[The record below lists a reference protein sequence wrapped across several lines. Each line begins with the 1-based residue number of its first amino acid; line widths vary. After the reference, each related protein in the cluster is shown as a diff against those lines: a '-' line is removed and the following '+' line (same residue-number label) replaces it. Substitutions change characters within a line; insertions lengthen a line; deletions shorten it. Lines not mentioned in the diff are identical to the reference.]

1 MTVIY
6 MPRDTSGVIHSKGQ
20 LSRALNYIVNP
31 EKTKGGELVSGQ
43 NINVPNNAK
52 IKLKQLFNEFD
63 FLISKGLDFDT
74 SFEAIGKELEQ
85 TYYQTESI
93 LENLYKKILEYVEE
107 NKAYARPNT
116 RILKTIENLQK
127 ERTDLHKTLKQVEKE
142 MLYYDKSVDRY
153 EDYQQE
159 HTKNKSQ
166 HSPRL

>member
-1 MTVIY
+1 MFWLRQVLFCKNMI
-6 MPRDTSGVIHSKGQ
+6 G
-20 LSRALNYIVNP
+20 IVTLRF
-31 EKTKGGELVSGQ
+31 KD
-43 NINVPNNAK
+43 NI
-52 IKLKQLFNEFD
+52 
-63 FLISKGLDFDT
+63 
-74 SFEAIGKELEQ
+74 

-93 LENLYKKILEYVEE
+93 LENLDKKILEYVEE

-116 RILKTIENLQK
+116 RILKTIESLQK

>member
-93 LENLYKKILEYVEE
+93 LENLDKKILEYVEE
-107 NKAYARPNT
+107 NKVYARPNT

>member
-6 MPRDTSGVIHSKGQ
+6 MPRDTSGVIHSQGQ

-93 LENLYKKILEYVEE
+93 LENLDKKIKPMHDQTQEY
-107 NKAYARPNT
+107 
-116 RILKTIENLQK
+116 
-127 ERTDLHKTLKQVEKE
+127 
-142 MLYYDKSVDRY
+142 
-153 EDYQQE
+153 
-159 HTKNKSQ
+159 
-166 HSPRL
+166 

>member
-6 MPRDTSGVIHSKGQ
+6 MPKQSNGTIQSSNDLNQ
-20 LSRALNYIVNP
+20 LIDYVRIRFY
-31 EKTKGGELVSGQ
+31 
-43 NINVPNNAK
+43 
-52 IKLKQLFNEFD
+52 
-63 FLISKGLDFDT
+63 T

-93 LENLYKKILEYVEE
+93 L
-107 NKAYARPNT
+107 
-116 RILKTIENLQK
+116 ENLQK

>member
-1 MTVIY
+1 G
-6 MPRDTSGVIHSKGQ
+6 S
-20 LSRALNYIVNP
+20 
-31 EKTKGGELVSGQ
+31 
-43 NINVPNNAK
+43 VPLYSNNAK

-93 LENLYKKILEYVEE
+93 LENLDKKILEYVEE

-116 RILKTIENLQK
+116 EIVKTIENLQK
-127 ERTDLHKTLKQVEKE
+127 ERADLHKTLKQVEKE

-153 EDYQQE
+153 EDYLQE
-159 HTKNKSQ
+159 HTKNKSH

>member
-1 MTVIY
+1 MFCKNMI
-6 MPRDTSGVIHSKGQ
+6 G
-20 LSRALNYIVNP
+20 IVTLRF
-31 EKTKGGELVSGQ
+31 KD
-43 NINVPNNAK
+43 NI
-52 IKLKQLFNEFD
+52 
-63 FLISKGLDFDT
+63 
-74 SFEAIGKELEQ
+74 

-93 LENLYKKILEYVEE
+93 LENLDKKILEYVEE
-107 NKAYARPNT
+107 NKAHARPNT
-116 RILKTIENLQK
+116 RILKTIESLQK